1 MPMLR
6 GSSAGGCAWVV
17 CDNERTLLYVTT
29 SERCCVAVIPRI
41 TQQAEQPSAEHCRLM
56 YVMGLIEGIPDGDSG
71 WVVGVVGALLE
82 YVK

>member
-6 GSSAGGCAWVV
+6 GSPAGGCAWVV
-17 CDNERTLLYVTT
+17 CDNERMSL
-29 SERCCVAVIPRI
+29 VIPRI

-71 WVVGVVGALLE
+71 WVVGVVGSLLE